1 MGALARSPTAEA
13 RQNEDIAD
21 LQNCSDR
28 GERSLQTTLLHPAIN
43 ARELR

>member
-28 GERSLQTTLLHPAIN
+28 GDTVAPIYALAPCD
-43 ARELR
+43 